1 MARETDTTRLP
12 DASEER
18 VIECPVCS
26 NAMTTMTAEGVTVD
40 VCAGGCGGI
49 WFDWFELARVDEVH
63 ESAGEKFLEVERD
76 PKLRLDLSK
85 RIHCPRDG
93 EIMMRHFH
101 SVKRGVLVDEC
112 PRCAGFWLDAGELAG
127 IRSEFATEEE
137 RKQAAQE
144 YFSELFD
151 PDLAMERAKTMED
164 LRKVRRIAYA
174 FRFICPS
181 YYIPGEQDWGHSE
194 VAFQHVSSLFSLKAD
209 HLESNARFVV
219 SRHLCGS
226 LQRGKSKPGS
236 SLLLG
241 ASIHLQEILPVVN

>member
-1 MARETDTTRLP
+1 MARETDTTPLP

-18 VIECPVCS
+18 IIECPVCS
-26 NAMTTMTAEGVTVD
+26 NTMTTMSAEGVTVD

-76 PKLRLDLSK
+76 PTLHPDLSK
-85 RIHCPRDG
+85 RIHCPRDS

-101 SVKRGVLVDEC
+101 SVKRGVVVDEC

-127 IRSEFATEEE
+127 IRSEFATQEE

-151 PDLAMERAKTMED
+151 PDLAVEVIATAGATESTMCAKSATWEGAAWVRTRSSPARSSRWWEHSRSNVLNVE
-164 LRKVRRIAYA
+164 LRQGSPAANRRGN
-174 FRFICPS
+174 PS
-181 YYIPGEQDWGHSE
+181 MIHTRLGES
-194 VAFQHVSSLFSLKAD
+194 VST
-209 HLESNARFVV
+209 V
-219 SRHLCGS
+219 
-226 LQRGKSKPGS
+226 KPWPKPWVP
-236 SLLLG
+236 
-241 ASIHLQEILPVVN
+241 HTR

>member
-1 MARETDTTRLP
+1 MSGEQEGLERTEMARETETTPLP

-18 VIECPVCS
+18 IIECPVCS
-26 NAMTTMTAEGVTVD
+26 NVMTTMTAEGVTVD

-76 PKLRLDLSK
+76 PTLHPDLSK
-85 RIHCPRDG
+85 RIHCPRDS

-101 SVKRGVLVDEC
+101 SVKRGVVVDEC

-127 IRSEFATEEE
+127 IRSEFATQEE

-151 PDLAMERAKTMED
+151 PDLAVEVIATAGAMESTMCAKSATWEGAAW
-164 LRKVRRIAYA
+164 VRTR
-174 FRFICPS
+174 
-181 YYIPGEQDWGHSE
+181 
-194 VAFQHVSSLFSLKAD
+194 SSP
-209 HLESNARFVV
+209 ARS
-219 SRHLCGS
+219 SR
-226 LQRGKSKPGS
+226 
-236 SLLLG
+236 
-241 ASIHLQEILPVVN
+241 